1 MNMKSRYILTLIG
14 LLTFSLT
21 FGQRDLNNIK
31 TDKHQQVEGSN
42 FFLIPPPGFVVA
54 TNFQGFQQ
62 ESSGASIMVLEVPG
76 PYAES
81 SKGFTT
87 DGLKSQGVKLI
98 KSEEITVNGYQG
110 LFVTAEQLA
119 YGVNYSKC
127 ILVFGDEQNTF
138 MVNGAFPKDV
148 QGLKEDMLESVL
160 SVVYESGLVV
170 DQLSTVPFSLDTR
183 NTKLKFATNMGGSL
197 LYTVDGKAPTAA
209 ADKTAFIA
217 GLSISNIQS
226 PDRKLSSLA
235 RIRQLPYTGLVIDED
250 DIDEIEIDGISG
262 YEIHG
267 EGLDKSSGSKELVY
281 QVMLFDSNGY
291 YIMVGSARSD
301 FKQNLDMFKQVART
315 FKRK

>member
-1 MNMKSRYILTLIG
+1 MIMKCRYSLTLLV
-14 LLTFSLT
+14 LLTFSLAH
-21 FGQRDLNNIK
+21 GQRELNNIK
-31 TDKHQQVEGSN
+31 TDKHQHVEGSN
-42 FFLIPPPGFVVA
+42 LFLIPPPGFAEA

-62 ESSGASIMVLEVPG
+62 ESSGASIMVIEIPG
-76 PYAES
+76 PFSES
-81 SKGFTT
+81 TKGFTEE
-87 DGLKSQGVKLI
+87 GLKSQGVVLNKR
-98 KSEEITVNGYQG
+98 EEVKVNGYQG
-110 LFVTAEQLA
+110 LFITAEQLA
-119 YGVNYSKC
+119 YGVNYAKY

-138 MVNGAFPKDV
+138 MVNGAYPKKV
-148 QGLKEDMLESVL
+148 QELKSDMLESVF

-170 DQLSTVPFSLDTR
+170 DQLSTVPFSIDTR

-197 LYTVDGKAPTAA
+197 LYTVDGKAPTEA

-235 RIRQLPYTGLVIDED
+235 RIKQLPYTGLVIDED

-267 EGLDKSSGSKELVY
+267 EGLDKSSGTKELVY

-291 YIMVGSARSD
+291 YIMVGSTKSD
-301 FKQNLDMFKQVART
+301 FQQNLDMFKQIART
-315 FKRK
+315 FRRK